1 MTESDVPSPATPP
14 RRRGGWIAAAIA
26 AAFAG
31 YLLWSTLSAQQVECR
46 QCVEFNG
53 TRNCATAS
61 AANEEE
67 AKRAAQ
73 TTACG
78 VLTFGMNE
86 SIACGNRPPVSSYC
100 RTR

>member
-1 MTESDVPSPATPP
+1 MNDSAAKP
-14 RRRGGWIAAAIA
+14 RARRGVWLGLALV

-31 YLLWSTLSAQQVECR
+31 YLLWSTLSAQNVECR
-46 QCVEFNG
+46 QCVEFKG
-53 TRNCATAS
+53 TQNCATAS

-73 TTACG
+73 ATACG
-78 VLTFGMNE
+78 VLTFGMDE
-86 SIACGNRPPVSSYC
+86 SIACSNRPPVTSFC